1 MGYNTPLLLWRYKWE
16 TFHEHVFLMLVY
28 IYSYNQ
34 SNKAETLEQNRT
46 RKEQIERKIEKI
58 DTEQKDVVEN
68 IDKLRKD
75 LSTQKVSFRGE
86 KKKKLARM

>member
-1 MGYNTPLLLWRYKWE
+1 
-16 TFHEHVFLMLVY
+16 MLVY

-75 LSTQKVSFRGE
+75 LSTQKVSSD
-86 KKKKLARM
+86 